1 MEQGWQQATQ
11 PATQPATQQMG
22 ALRAAAEAR
31 QHAGGGP
38 DWEQQLRQ
46 GQQQQQQQGV
56 PQKEFAPVGF
66 HSNPAA
72 KAAGA
77 SQGLMGAGMGG
88 GM

>member
-1 MEQGWQQATQ
+1 MTLSGFYSYANKNLVVASIGSTLLGLVDN
-11 PATQPATQQMG
+11 PF
-22 ALRAAAEAR
+22 
-31 QHAGGGP
+31 H
-38 DWEQQLRQ
+38 
-46 GQQQQQQQGV
+46 
-56 PQKEFAPVGF
+56 APVGF